1 MKKSTVIIMWGLI
14 TSLVSALFFEFL
26 VVIGQATGALQYLS
40 FLILF
45 AGLFLGMK
53 QYRDKANGGYASF
66 GELYKSGIFM
76 SFVMVPIGI
85 IDRFLVKA
93 FHPQYMQ
100 DVMDAA
106 QAKMINKGYPDQQIE
121 MSLKIT
127 RWFSFSPAGIIISGI
142 LGSIIIVLIMGL
154 ITAGLLSKVKPFME
168 EDNIN
173 LPS

>member
-1 MKKSTVIIMWGLI
+1 MKKSTVIIMWGAI
-14 TSLVSALFFEFL
+14 IGIASALFFEFL
-26 VVIGQATGALQYLS
+26 VVIGQAAGALQYLS
-40 FLILF
+40 IIVLII
-45 AGLFLGMK
+45 GLFLGMM
-53 QYRDKANGGYASF
+53 QFRDKANGGYASF

-76 SFVMVPIGI
+76 SFVMAPIGI

-127 RWFSFSPAGIIISGI
+127 RWISFSPAGIIISGI
-142 LGSIIIVLIMGL
+142 LGAIISVLIFGL
-154 ITAGLLSKVKPFME
+154 ITAGLTSKAKPFTE
-168 EDNIN
+168 EDNIT